1 MLTRLFSDNQ
11 FKALEKALDGSAL
24 RQKIIT
30 NNIANVDTPNYK
42 SMEVTFEDELK
53 QALAKGTGTPYK
65 LTVTNPRHLQLG
77 GGNLSPDDVQA
88 EIHEITDYELR
99 NDKNNVDIDRE
110 MAKLSKNELYYD
122 AVTRNLNDEL
132 RLLRMAITEGRK

>member
-88 EIHEITDYELR
+88 EIHEIKDYELR